1 MSDLQDDPRLDEDTA
16 PAEVDAKP
24 AEVDAKPAEPAESV
38 GAAEPEALPPA
49 EIPAEMQPPREDLA
63 HLAGRPLGEI
73 LVEGYGLSID
83 KLGHALDSQAE
94 KEGRIGELLVATK
107 ACSSNEVLAALS
119 VQFSIPQIE
128 SIDPDG
134 IADSLVRAV
143 PIHFAKTGRLLPLL
157 EDDERILV
165 ACADPLDYAA
175 LDDLRLLLGKELDLA
190 IADGDMIVHA
200 INRAYDRAT
209 GHAEAAV
216 AELEDES
223 LESVAQD
230 LEEPQDLL
238 DATDDEAP
246 IIRLVNSLL
255 SQAVKE
261 RASDIHIEPFERE
274 MLVRFRID
282 GVLYEVIK
290 PPKRFQASILS
301 RVKIMAGLN
310 IAEKR
315 LPQDGRIRIKIAG
328 KDVDIRVST
337 VPTTHGERVVMR
349 LLDRSSVL
357 LKLTDLGFSQ
367 RNFEHMEQLIHKS
380 HGIILVTGPTGSGK
394 TTTLYACLSKI
405 NKPDLNILTVE
416 DPVEYQLDGIGQV
429 HVNPKIELTFAAG
442 LRSFLRQDPDVIMV
456 GEIRDRETAEIAI
469 QASLT
474 GHLVLSTVHT
484 NDAAGAI
491 TRLVDMQVEPF
502 LVASSLVGIL
512 AQRLVRV
519 VCKHCREAYQPTREE
534 LAEVGIT
541 VNGGEIPS
549 VYKAVGCSQCAQTGY
564 SGRKGIYELMAIS
577 DELRQLI
584 LKNVDATTIKRMAV
598 KQGMRTLRED
608 GARKILEGQTS
619 IEEVCRVTQE
629 DTKFSDVVT

>member
-1 MSDLQDDPRLDEDTA
+1 M
-16 PAEVDAKP
+16 
-24 AEVDAKPAEPAESV
+24 
-38 GAAEPEALPPA
+38 
-49 EIPAEMQPPREDLA
+49 
-63 HLAGRPLGEI
+63 AGRPLGEI
-73 LVEGYGLSID
+73 LVASCGLSVS
-83 KLGHALDSQAE
+83 KLGELLDLQAE
-94 KEGRIGELLVATK
+94 KGGDRIGELLVAAK
-107 ACSSNEVLAALS
+107 ATTISDVNLALS
-119 VQFSIPQIE
+119 VQLQLPLATAIEPTAIP
-128 SIDPDG
+128 D
-134 IADSLVRAV
+134 ALVRAV
-143 PIHFAKTGRLLPLL
+143 PIAFAKASKVLPLRE
-157 EDDERILV
+157 EDGRVLV

-175 LDDLRLLLGKELDLA
+175 LDDVRRLLGKEVDLC
-190 IADGDMIVHA
+190 IADGETIVHA

-216 AELEDES
+216 AELEEES
-223 LESVAQD
+223 LEAVAQD
-230 LEEPQDLL
+230 LEEPADLL
-238 DATDDEAP
+238 DAVDDEAP

-274 MLVRFRID
+274 LLVRFRID
-282 GVLYEVIK
+282 GVLYEIIK

-337 VPTTHGERVVMR
+337 IPTSFGERVVMR

-357 LKLTDLGFSQ
+357 LELTDLGFSE
-367 RNFEHMEQLIHKS
+367 RNFQVMHELIERS

-405 NKPDLNILTVE
+405 NKPDLNILTIE
-416 DPVEYQLDGIGQV
+416 DPVEYQLQGVGQV
-429 HVNPKIELTFAAG
+429 QVNPKIELTFANG

-502 LVASSLVGIL
+502 LVASSLIGIL

-519 VCKHCREAYQPTREE
+519 LCADCRAPYTPSDAE
-534 LAEVGIT
+534 LAQIGVELKP
-541 VNGGEIPS
+541 GERRPDI
-549 VYKAVGCSQCAQTGY
+549 YRARGCPRCGQTGY
-564 SGRKGIYELMAIS
+564 QGRSGIYELMTIS
-577 DELRQLI
+577 DEVRQLI
-584 LKNVDATTIKRMAV
+584 LKNVDSVTIKRAAMRH
-598 KQGMRTLRED
+598 GMVSLRED
-608 GARKILEGQTS
+608 GAHKVLTGLTT
-619 IEEVCRVTQE
+619 IEEVCRVTAE
-629 DTKFSDVVT
+629 DQRADMLVA